1 MNLQEFFFYHKRE
14 FKCKSRGMGACLHT
28 RGAALNA
35 REAGI
40 YRWIHQFAIEYTKM
54 YFCEKSLL

>member
-1 MNLQEFFFYHKRE
+1 MPVKRE
-14 FKCKSRGMGACLHT
+14 FIFPGTNLKILV
-28 RGAALNA
+28 AAHLMILQSA
-35 REAGI
+35 RETGI

>member
-1 MNLQEFFFYHKRE
+1 MKKYVYSEAKQVVICGDIH
-14 FKCKSRGMGACLHT
+14 GAFET
-28 RGAALNA
+28 A
-35 REAGI
+35 RETGI